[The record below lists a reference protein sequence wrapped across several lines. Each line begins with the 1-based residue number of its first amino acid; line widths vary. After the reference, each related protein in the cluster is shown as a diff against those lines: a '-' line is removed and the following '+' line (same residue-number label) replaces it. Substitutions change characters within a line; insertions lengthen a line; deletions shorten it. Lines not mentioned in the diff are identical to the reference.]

1 MWFRIGWLSQ
11 TRPIPR
17 SPDGNDNNGFDDDY
31 KDEVDQGAVQLLDV
45 AAEADGV
52 ELSTVANISC
62 FGQLVLPHPPA
73 ALQCNKMHSNN
84 DDDYTGCPKKNAL
97 SESLSCKRPQ
107 VKNG

>member
-1 MWFRIGWLSQ
+1 MGWGWVDRLSQ

-17 SPDGNDNNGFDDDY
+17 SPDRDNNGVDDDY

-73 ALQCNKMHSNN
+73 ALQCNMM
-84 DDDYTGCPKKNAL
+84 
-97 SESLSCKRPQ
+97 Q
-107 VKNG
+107 